1 MATHAFHYCHSG
13 ARCKQIRPVSGIRQ
27 GVATPALFP
36 HGGHQYGEIGWRS
49 AGNEFEGRDAV
60 GVKLPALRFEAE
72 AFQLGRDKIH
82 GRQSA
87 GEAFLRAALAV
98 PGLEEICGYGPLSP
112 SVQAFARTVQ
122 QAAPGVAA
130 KWIPPFGLEQ
140 LRLAGAVH
148 TPEPMLVEHANT
160 RLAMGSNA
168 WSLTGITHTIS
179 TRAVMQQFAS
189 YSTAPLME
197 WDGLICTSEAVRAAV
212 LEIVGEQEEY
222 LAWRLPGSQPPPRL
236 QLPVIPLGV
245 HCADFDF
252 TDDLRVE
259 ARRALGLGAGET
271 AFLFSGRLSFH
282 AKAHPFPMYA
292 ALEEA
297 ALRTGKRIALIQCG
311 WFANDNIRNVFEEG
325 AADFA
330 PSVRHIWL
338 DGRQSDQRDRAWA
351 AGDVF
356 ISLSDNIQET
366 FGLTPLEAMA
376 AGMPV
381 ITTDWDGYRQTVR
394 HGVCGYMIPTF
405 APAPGMGQLYADGHA
420 AGLFDYDTYL
430 SHTARHV
437 SLDLAALFDATAA
450 LAQDADKR
458 RSLGQAGRR
467 IAREEF
473 DWAAIMP
480 RYLAFW
486 DELARIRTA
495 VQPGDPR
502 CLPRPSADRLD
513 PYRVF
518 ANYPTSE
525 VSADT
530 VLRQRAGGGDFCQLM
545 AHRLFAVG
553 RDTLPADETF
563 AEMIAAFGNGAAVG
577 EAGTAAGLTSGTG
590 TLLATLLLKLGILE
604 RAQ

>member
-1 MATHAFHYCHSG
+1 
-13 ARCKQIRPVSGIRQ
+13 
-27 GVATPALFP
+27 
-36 HGGHQYGEIGWRS
+36 
-49 AGNEFEGRDAV
+49 V

-98 PGLEEICGYGPLSP
+98 PGLEEVYGYGPVSP

-122 QAAPGVAA
+122 QAVPGVAA
-130 KWIPPFGLEQ
+130 KWIPPLGLEQ
-140 LRLAGAVH
+140 LRQAGAMH
-148 TPEPMLVEHANT
+148 TPEPMLVEHAQT
-160 RLAMGSNA
+160 RLTVGGNA

-197 WDGLICTSEAVRAAV
+197 WDGLICTSDAVKAAV
-212 LEIVGEQEEY
+212 LEMVGSQEEY

-252 TDDLRVE
+252 TDDLRAE
-259 ARRALGLGAGET
+259 ARRALGLGAGDI

-297 ALRTGKRIALIQCG
+297 AGRTGKRIVLIQCG
-311 WFANDNIRNVFEEG
+311 WFANDNIRKVFEDG
-325 AADFA
+325 ANDFA

-338 DGRQSDQRDRAWA
+338 DGRQADQRERAWA

-381 ITTDWDGYRQTVR
+381 IATDWDGYRQTVR

-405 APAPGMGQLYADGHA
+405 APAPGTGQMYADGHA
-420 AGLFDYDTYL
+420 VGLFDYDTYL

-437 SLDLAALFDATAA
+437 SLDLVALFEATAA
-450 LAQDADKR
+450 LAQDAGKR
-458 RSLGQAGRR
+458 RSFGEAGRR

-473 DWAAIMP
+473 DWAVIMR

-486 DELARIRTA
+486 DELALIRTS

-502 CLPRPSADRLD
+502 CQPRSSAGRLD

-530 VLRQRAGGGDFCQLM
+530 MLRLRAGGGDFRRLL

-553 RDTLPADETF
+553 RDTLPADE
-563 AEMIAAFGNGAAVG
+563 AIAAMVAGFANGATVAQ
-577 EAGTAAGLTSGTG
+577 ASAAAELAPDAG
-590 TLLATLLLKLGILE
+590 TLLATLLLKLGVLE
-604 RAQ
+604 CAS